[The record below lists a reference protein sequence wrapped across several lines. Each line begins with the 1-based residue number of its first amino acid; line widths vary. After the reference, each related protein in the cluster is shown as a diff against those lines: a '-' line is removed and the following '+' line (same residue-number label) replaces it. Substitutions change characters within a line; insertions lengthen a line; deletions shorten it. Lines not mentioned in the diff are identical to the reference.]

1 MADLRVDYRREPYAD
16 DAEVLSK
23 RLSSSLGRSSPKSPT
38 EALQPE
44 AVPPPPLRSRAVRH
58 PLVVFLNFVLT
69 VVIVGIVALGAGIF
83 AAKVQF
89 ERAGTLDQAR
99 AITVDRGGSLGT
111 IADQLQK
118 DGVISSKWLFVGG
131 VTIARQQNA
140 LKAGEYLIPAHASMR
155 DIMDAM
161 VTGKGILY
169 SISIPEGLTSQQIVD
184 RLNSEDILVGDIAE
198 TPPEGSLLPETY
210 KFTRGDTRQSIIT
223 RMQRERDRV
232 VADVWSRRAPDLP
245 VTTPDELVVLASVV
259 EKETALADER
269 SRVAAV
275 FVNRLRLNM
284 RLQSD
289 PTVIYGLFKGAGKP
303 SGYTLSRADLEKS
316 SPYNTYVIA
325 GLPAGPI
332 ANPGRASLE
341 AVANPSRTRDLFFV
355 ADGTGGHAFAET
367 YEAHL
372 KNVTRWR
379 DISANSGAAASAG
392 ETQAPPANTPPADDA
407 PPAAAAPADATT
419 VPTPTA
425 RPAVPNPTA
434 KPKAKP
440 LPSAQTTSDQPM
452 ALTPT
457 DDQPDPEGAA
467 GQ

>member
-16 DAEVLSK
+16 DAEILSK
-23 RLSSSLGRSSPKSPT
+23 RLSSSLGRASPKSPT

-44 AVPPPPLRSRAVRH
+44 TVPPPPARSRAVRH
-58 PLVVFLNFVLT
+58 PLVVFLNFLLT
-69 VVIVGIVALGAGIF
+69 VVIVGVIAAGGSIF
-83 AAKVQF
+83 AAKIQF
-89 ERAGTLDQAR
+89 ERPSALDQAR
-99 AITVDRGGSLGT
+99 PITVERGVSLSV
-111 IADQLQK
+111 IAEQLQK

-131 VTIARQQNA
+131 VLINQQQSQ
-140 LKAGEYLIPAHASMR
+140 LKAGEYLIPAHASMH
-155 DIMDAM
+155 DIMEAM

-184 RLNSEDILVGDIAE
+184 RLKSEDILVGDVAE
-198 TPPEGSLLPETY
+198 TPAEGSLLPETY
-210 KFTRGDTRQSIIT
+210 KFTRGDTRESIIT

-232 VADVWSRRAPDLP
+232 LADVWAHKAPDLP
-245 VTTPDELVVLASVV
+245 VTTPDQLVVLASIV

-289 PTVIYGLFKGAGKP
+289 PTVIYGLFQGAGKP
-303 SGYTLSRADLEKS
+303 SGYVLSRADLEKP
-316 SPYNTYVIA
+316 SPYNTYVVN
-325 GLPAGPI
+325 GLPPAPI

-355 ADGTGGHAFAET
+355 ADGSGGHAFAET

-379 DISANSGAAASAG
+379 DISANSGAAITGG
-392 ETQAPPANTPPADDA
+392 ETSP
-407 PPAAAAPADATT
+407 APADQPADTT
-419 VPTPTA
+419 QPADA
-425 RPAVPNPTA
+425 RPAVANPPAA
-434 KPKAKP
+434 KGKTKP
-440 LPSAQTTSDQPM
+440 GAQTDTADQPM

-457 DDQPDPEGAA
+457 DTPSDPEGAA

>member
-1 MADLRVDYRREPYAD
+1 MADLRADYRREPYAD
-16 DAEVLSK
+16 DAELLSK

-44 AVPPPPLRSRAVRH
+44 AVPPPPTRSRAVRH
-58 PLVVFLNFVLT
+58 PLVVFLNFILT

-89 ERAGTLDQAR
+89 ERPGTLDQAR
-99 AITVDRGGSLGT
+99 AITVDRGGSLNI

-169 SISIPEGLTSQQIVD
+169 SITIPEGLTSQQIVD
-184 RLNSEDILVGDIAE
+184 RLKSEDILVGDIAE

-210 KFTRGDTRQSIIT
+210 KFTRGDTRESILT
-223 RMQRERDRV
+223 RMERERDRV
-232 VADVWSRRAPDLP
+232 VADVWQRRAPDLP

-303 SGYTLSRADLEKS
+303 SGYTLSRADLEKQ

-325 GLPAGPI
+325 GLPPGPI

-392 ETQAPPANTPPADDA
+392 ETP
-407 PPAAAAPADATT
+407 APAD
-419 VPTPTA
+419 
-425 RPAVPNPTA
+425 
-434 KPKAKP
+434 KAP
-440 LPSAQTTSDQPM
+440 RR
-452 ALTPT
+452 
-457 DDQPDPEGAA
+457 GCHAA
-467 GQ
+467 GRYSADRQRNAADADRTPGGTQSDGQAEA